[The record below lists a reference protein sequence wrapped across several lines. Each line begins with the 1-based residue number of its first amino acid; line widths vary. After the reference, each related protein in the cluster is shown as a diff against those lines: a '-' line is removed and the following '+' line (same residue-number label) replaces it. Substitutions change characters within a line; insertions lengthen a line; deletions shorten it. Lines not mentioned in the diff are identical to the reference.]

1 MDDRSQEQV
10 KPVSPASAFGV
21 SSSLLLMKK
30 KNNEWGNGIL
40 KLHDKEVTGKP

>member
-21 SSSLLLMKK
+21 SSSLLLRKK
-30 KNNEWGNGIL
+30 KIMSGAMGF
-40 KLHDKEVTGKP
+40 